1 MNKHVPNERY
11 MQAAEEILNSL
22 IDKYMTDKITSTGL
36 LTDGMYARMRGDR
49 PECNIWG
56 DYYFMEALVRIVS
69 GGEWKSIG
77 KIKYLSSIFIIT
89 MNMLFKRYSY
99 RIYYRRT

>member
-1 MNKHVPNERY
+1 MIFTNGDEPRDTSAASITLCGILEMNKHVPNERY

-49 PECNIWG
+49 LSVTYGATIT
-56 DYYFMEALVRIVS
+56 L
-69 GGEWKSIG
+69 WKH
-77 KIKYLSSIFIIT
+77 LSE
-89 MNMLFKRYSY
+89 
-99 RIYYRRT
+99 